1 VPLTPRRDRA
11 ISRLALNPRDSQPAI
26 ERRMRSPGIE
36 SLNDT
41 TQGRKVSLI
50 VRVIRWIPP
59 IICER
64 AELRALRGSRRKNRF
79 QLCSRFSSYLMVL
92 LRTSW
97 PVCIQYSSFDYYHYH
112 YHYSSACRMPSKVG
126 TIWPRAVPGKR
137 SLRSIDRS
145 IAICELIEE
154 RERERGE
161 RERGGDLRIFGNIRH
176 RGIV

>member
-1 VPLTPRRDRA
+1 
-11 ISRLALNPRDSQPAI
+11 
-26 ERRMRSPGIE
+26 MRSPGIE

-161 RERGGDLRIFGNIRH
+161 RERGVGTCGYSVTFGIAASSDQRRRISMVRKPGGSAARSYA
-176 RGIV
+176 R